1 MVLFNFGPSEFP
13 VRRGDRI
20 AQLIIERYAVVQLEE
35 VGFGFYAPDP
45 LAPTLRGAQ
54 GFGSTGLNTPD
65 RTPNNAPSIRFRRTG
80 IDPSN
85 STPASPPVDPRSLD
99 GTTINSEVLRRE

>member
-35 VGFGFYAPDP
+35 VGFGSYAPDP

-54 GFGSTGLNTPD
+54 GFGSTGLSTPD
-65 RTPNNAPSIRFRRTG
+65 RTPNRAPSICFRE
-80 IDPSN
+80 S
-85 STPASPPVDPRSLD
+85 VQ
-99 GTTINSEVLRRE
+99 RE